1 MRLIARL
8 LTSVFLLLATVPP
21 AGHAAS
27 APAPERGASLA
38 PERVAALA
46 RGVNL
51 TNWFRFPPRA
61 DDDALRT
68 YLDDAAIAALRRAG
82 FNFVRLAVQPEAVQH
97 RLQVIGPGD

>member
-8 LTSVFLLLATVPP
+8 LTSVFVLLASVLP
-21 AGHAAS
+21 AGHAA
-27 APAPERGASLA
+27 PAPERAPERTASLA

-46 RGVNL
+46 HGINL

-68 YLDDAAIAALRRAG
+68 YLDDVAI
-82 FNFVRLAVQPEAVQH
+82 
-97 RLQVIGPGD
+97 